1 MSKENK
7 VEMTAQ
13 SIWNEHKNAIDFK
26 SKLGENGLFEQTK
39 KNERFYIGDQW
50 LGSTT
55 KSKLPLII
63 INFVKRIG
71 EYKLSQIL
79 ANPLTAN
86 FSAEGINSFVGKNAD
101 GETQTL
107 DSENQ
112 VLGDLQNG
120 DNTSFNELDTE
131 EQINMTMA
139 VLTDYFK
146 TSSERLKLD
155 MSAANAAKN
164 AYICGT
170 GAIYTYWDPNIKTGL
185 FADTDKT
192 TAITGDIMI
201 EILDAVS
208 QIEFENPTEKDI
220 NKQDYIIIS
229 KKITV
234 AEAKRIAKA
243 NGLSDEDINKIKSDN
258 NSDDISYERDEDS
271 SDSVER
277 VTVLTK
283 IYKEWS
289 DDGKDYTLFA
299 VQSTEQVIIREPW
312 DTALQHYPVALFRW
326 EDREKC
332 IYGDSEVTSL
342 IPNQIAVNRMSTA
355 AVWSSMLNGMPI
367 MCVDR
372 TMVHGTVTNQPG
384 QILEFNGQSGAFR
397 NAVGYITPPPPSTAL
412 TSNVSDIINNTLQHA
427 GANDAALGNL
437 NPNNAT
443 AVIAL
448 REAATAPMQLLKNRY
463 YQFIEDIARI
473 WAEMLV
479 NNYGNRSLKVEDKNG
494 NWYLPFDSENFKN
507 LVVSVR
513 VDVGASTIWSTAQ
526 AQQILDNWLG
536 NGLIKFDQYLER
548 LPSGLVTDI
557 AGLLKDVK
565 EQQAQAERLQQE
577 QLAQSQSVDNL
588 QLGDIYNDLTPEE
601 KAKLDSMTLE
611 EQQALS
617 DNAKAEME

>member
-1 MSKENK
+1 MSKEQK

-13 SIWNEHKNAIDFK
+13 SIWNEHKNSIDFK

-63 INFVKRIG
+63 INTIKRIG

-101 GETQTL
+101 GETQML
-107 DSENQ
+107 SSENQ

-120 DNTSFNELDTE
+120 DDTSFNELDTE
-131 EQINMTMA
+131 EQINMTMS

-164 AYICGT
+164 AYISGT
-170 GAIYTYWDPNIKTGL
+170 GAIYTYWDANVKTGL

-201 EILDAVS
+201 EILDAIS
-208 QIEFENPTEKDI
+208 QLDFENPTEKDI

-234 AEAKRIAKA
+234 AEAKRIAKQ

-271 SDSVER
+271 NDSVER

-312 DTALQHYPVALFRW
+312 DTTLQHYPVALFRW

-332 IYGDSEVTSL
+332 IFGDSEVTSL

-372 TMVHGTVTNQPG
+372 TLVHGTVTNQPG
-384 QILEFNGQSGAFR
+384 QILEFNGQSGAFH

-412 TSNVSDIINNTLQHA
+412 TSNVADIINNTLQHS

-473 WAEMLV
+473 WAEMLI
-479 NNYGNRSLKVEDKNG
+479 NNYGERSLKVADKNG

-536 NGLIKFDQYLER
+536 NGFIQFDQYLER

-557 AGLLKDVK
+557 AGLLKDIK

-577 QLAQSQSVDNL
+577 QLERSQSADNL
-588 QLGDIYNDLTPEE
+588 QLGDVYNDLTPEE
-601 KAKLDSMTLE
+601 KEKLDSMTLE
-611 EQQALS
+611 EQQELS